1 MYTLYYMPGVCSRA
15 IHALL
20 YELDASVE
28 IKDKSSLPHYDEINP
43 TGQVPVLVDQSLV
56 LREGAAIILHLLDK
70 HGVLSRFSNPEE
82 RARFIQ
88 QLMFANAT
96 MHPAYGRLFFISQA
110 ISDSAAREEAY
121 GKAAEMIDALWA
133 IVDQQLESSEFVC
146 GDEISVVDMMLTV
159 YANWGD
165 MFPVDISLGKNV
177 KRMIEQV
184 KLHPSFRK
192 AIEREEAAQA
202 A

>member
-1 MYTLYYMPGVCSRA
+1 MYTLYYMPGACSRA

-20 YELDASVE
+20 HELDVPVE
-28 IKDKSSLPHYDEINP
+28 IKDKNNLSGYGELNP
-43 TGQVPVLVDQSLV
+43 TGQVPLLVDQDLV

-70 HGVLSRFSNPEE
+70 HDALARFSAPAE

-110 ISDSAAREEAY
+110 ISNAAAQEEAY
-121 GKAAEMIDALWA
+121 AKAADMISALWA
-133 IVDQQLESSEFVC
+133 VVDQQLESSKFVC
-146 GDEISVVDMMLTV
+146 GDEISVVDMMLAV
-159 YANWGD
+159 YANWGG
-165 MFPVDISLGKNV
+165 MFPVDITLGKNV
-177 KRMIEQV
+177 ERMIEQV
-184 KLHPSFRK
+184 KQHPSFRK
-192 AIEREEAAQA
+192 AVEQEEAAQA